1 MEEGYYKTK
10 ESAKEYIKL
19 AKGYDGAELIEKLKK
34 FLPLNSTVLEIGS
47 GPGSDWKI
55 LSKLYKT
62 TGSDNSKEFL
72 NYLISKNPNGEFLNL
87 DAITLEIDQ
96 KFDGIYSN
104 KVMHHLKDSELI
116 KSIKRQHEILNADG
130 IICHSFWKGEGSEVF
145 KGLFVNYHSKTSITN
160 FYQEHF
166 EILYIEDYMEFEKG
180 DSILLIAKK
189 K

>member
-1 MEEGYYKTK
+1 MESIFNKRLLEAQKQLG
-10 ESAKEYIKL
+10 L
-19 AKGYDGAELIEKLKK
+19 VKG
-34 FLPLNSTVLEIGS
+34 SS
-47 GPGSDWKI
+47 
-55 LSKLYKT
+55 
-62 TGSDNSKEFL
+62 
-72 NYLISKNPNGEFLNL
+72 
-87 DAITLEIDQ
+87 Q
-96 KFDGIYSN
+96 
-104 KVMHHLKDSELI
+104 ELI